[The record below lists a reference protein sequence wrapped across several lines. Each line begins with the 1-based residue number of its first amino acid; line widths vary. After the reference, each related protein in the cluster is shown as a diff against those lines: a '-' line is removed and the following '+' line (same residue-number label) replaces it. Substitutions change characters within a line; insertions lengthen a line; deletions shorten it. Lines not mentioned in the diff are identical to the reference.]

1 MTAARNEV
9 RNWRA
14 DALCVQVDPDLFF
27 PETDR
32 GTAFDR
38 QVTAAKRVCAGCPVR
53 TQCLDYALRVL
64 PEGIAGGTTPAE
76 RNALRRQRG
85 LELVDTRL
93 GLLPPD
99 GQRERAAAGRRAAAA
114 GMRRRSEPGGNGA
127 DLLASP
133 RGHNQGGRA
142 DRGVRDPVRPHPQRA
157 RTRPPLAPSD
167 LRDPPL
173 KVPRRPD
180 PRTAPRPGRYAF
192 AGRGGRR
199 ARRGGAVRAG
209 RTE

>member
-1 MTAARNEV
+1 MTTARNEA

-76 RNALRRQRG
+76 RNALRHQRG
-85 LELVDTRL
+85 LELVDARL

-99 GQRERAAAGRRAAAA
+99 GQRERAAAGRRAAAGGMSA
-114 GMRRRSEPGGNGA
+114 AELMRRFGVVRETA
-127 DLLASP
+127 QRWRTDARHASQTP
-133 RGHNQGGRA
+133 THA
-142 DRGVRDPVRPHPQRA
+142 RGVGEGSPAATGAPLRISTA
-157 RTRPPLAPSD
+157 RQALAGN
-167 LRDPPL
+167 
-173 KVPRRPD
+173 
-180 PRTAPRPGRYAF
+180 TAP
-192 AGRGGRR
+192 
-199 ARRGGAVRAG
+199 
-209 RTE
+209 

>member
-14 DALCVQVDPDLFF
+14 DALCVQIDPDLFF

-53 TQCLDYALRVL
+53 AQCLDYALEAL
-64 PEGIAGGTTPAE
+64 PDGIAGGTTPAE
-76 RNALRRQRG
+76 RTALRHRLG
-85 LELVDTRL
+85 VELVDVRA

-114 GMRRRSEPGGNGA
+114 GADASELMRRFGVVRETA
-127 DLLASP
+127 Q
-133 RGHNQGGRA
+133 RWRA
-142 DRGVRDPVRPHPQRA
+142 DAHRTSRTRTPGRGV
-157 RTRPPLAPSD
+157 
-167 LRDPPL
+167 
-173 KVPRRPD
+173 
-180 PRTAPRPGRYAF
+180 
-192 AGRGGRR
+192 
-199 ARRGGAVRAG
+199 
-209 RTE
+209 E

>member
-14 DALCVQVDPDLFF
+14 DALCVQIDPDLFF

-53 TQCLDYALRVL
+53 AQCLDYALEAL
-64 PEGIAGGTTPAE
+64 PDGIAGGTTPAE
-76 RNALRRQRG
+76 RTALRHRLG
-85 LELVDTRL
+85 VELVDVRA

-114 GMRRRSEPGGNGA
+114 GADASELMRRFGVVRETA
-127 DLLASP
+127 Q
-133 RGHNQGGRA
+133 RWRA
-142 DRGVRDPVRPHPQRA
+142 DAHRTSRTRTPGRGVEEGSPAATGAPLRISTA
-157 RTRPPLAPSD
+157 RQALAGN
-167 LRDPPL
+167 
-173 KVPRRPD
+173 
-180 PRTAPRPGRYAF
+180 TAPEGHRP
-192 AGRGGRR
+192 
-199 ARRGGAVRAG
+199 
-209 RTE
+209 

>member
-32 GTAFDR
+32 GTEFDR

-64 PEGIAGGTTPAE
+64 PEGIAGGKTPVE
-76 RNALRRQRG
+76 RHALRHQLG
-85 LELVDTRL
+85 VELADVRV

-114 GMRRRSEPGGNGA
+114 GVSASELMHRFGVVRETA
-127 DLLASP
+127 QRWRTDTRHASP
-133 RGHNQGGRA
+133 TPTRA
-142 DRGVRDPVRPHPQRA
+142 AGVGEGSPAATGAPLRISTA
-157 RTRPPLAPSD
+157 RQALAGN
-167 LRDPPL
+167 
-173 KVPRRPD
+173 
-180 PRTAPRPGRYAF
+180 TAPEGH
-192 AGRGGRR
+192 
-199 ARRGGAVRAG
+199 
-209 RTE
+209 EH

>member
-32 GTAFDR
+32 GTEFDR
-38 QVTAAKRVCAGCPVR
+38 QVTAAKRICAGCPVR

-76 RNALRRQRG
+76 RTALRRQRG
-85 LELVDTRL
+85 VELVDARV

-99 GQRERAAAGRRAAAA
+99 GQRERAAAGRSAAAA
-114 GMRRRSEPGGNGA
+114 GMSASELMRRFGVVRETAQRWRSDARHAAQAPTYTGGVGEGSPAATGA
-127 DLLASP
+127 PLRISTAQQALA
-133 RGHNQGGRA
+133 GN
-142 DRGVRDPVRPHPQRA
+142 
-157 RTRPPLAPSD
+157 
-167 LRDPPL
+167 
-173 KVPRRPD
+173 
-180 PRTAPRPGRYAF
+180 TAPEGH
-192 AGRGGRR
+192 
-199 ARRGGAVRAG
+199 
-209 RTE
+209 EH